1 LSDPEKLRVFNLISP
16 VGFVGA
22 LTLVLAL
29 NVYAILRLNVNKE
42 DETVMSTVRLKI
54 KLLNIAVIAVSF
66 LLLVTLVGYAFLENV
81 TYR

>member
-1 LSDPEKLRVFNLISP
+1 
-16 VGFVGA
+16 VGFVGG

-42 DETVMSTVRLKI
+42 DGTVMSTVRLKI

>member
-1 LSDPEKLRVFNLISP
+1 MSDPEKLRVFNLISP
-16 VGFVGA
+16 VGFVGG

-42 DETVMSTVRLKI
+42 DGTVMSTVRLKI